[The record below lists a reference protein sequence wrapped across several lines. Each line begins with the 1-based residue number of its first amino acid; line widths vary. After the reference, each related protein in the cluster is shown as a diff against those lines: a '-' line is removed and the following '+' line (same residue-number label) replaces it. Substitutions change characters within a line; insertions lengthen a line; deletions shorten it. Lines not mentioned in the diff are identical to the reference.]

1 MNRLF
6 SNFVYKLKQLYSP
19 HVLDATTTQATMSQM
34 GRWNIDY
41 CKTKTD
47 IKIDLANI
55 DHCGPCG
62 LADKLLPESTPPK

>member
-6 SNFVYKLKQLYSP
+6 INIVNRLKNLSLQR
-19 HVLDATTTQATMSQM
+19 LDATTTQASMYQM

-62 LADKLLPESTPPK
+62 LANKLLPESTPLK

>member
-6 SNFVYKLKQLYSP
+6 INIINKLKQIYP
-19 HVLDATTTQATMSQM
+19 ARMNEVGPIVPPRM

-62 LADKLLPESTPPK
+62 LANKQPSNTVNILT

>member
-6 SNFVYKLKQLYSP
+6 SNIVYKLKQLYSP
-19 HVLDATTTQATMSQM
+19 HVLDAATTMSPMTQM

-62 LADKLLPESTPPK
+62 LANKSPPESTPQK